1 VTEALLR
8 QAYAAFN
15 ARDLDAAL
23 ALMHPNIDWPNAI
36 EGGRVHGHAGV
47 RAYWEQQFET
57 IDPRVEPER
66 FTEEDGRIAVD
77 VHQVVRSRGGELL
90 ADQRVRHVYTVRNGL
105 IERMEIED

>member
-1 VTEALLR
+1 MSEALLR

-23 ALMHPNIDWPNAI
+23 ALMRPDVDWPNAI
-36 EGGRVHGHAGV
+36 ASGRVRGHADV

-66 FTEEDGRIAVD
+66 FTERTDAS
-77 VHQVVRSRGGELL
+77 RSTSTRSSAL
-90 ADQRVRHVYTVRNGL
+90 ATASFSPTSASATSTPCVTA
-105 IERMEIED
+105 